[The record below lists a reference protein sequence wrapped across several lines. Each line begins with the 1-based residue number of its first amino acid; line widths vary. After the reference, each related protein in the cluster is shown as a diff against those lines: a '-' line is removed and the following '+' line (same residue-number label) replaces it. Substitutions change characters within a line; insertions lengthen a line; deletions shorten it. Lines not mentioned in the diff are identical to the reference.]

1 MKYLSSIFDE
11 RRKIYGNQKCK
22 LRNGMRNYK
31 QAS

>member
-1 MKYLSSIFDE
+1 MKYLSFTFDE

-22 LRNGMRNYK
+22 LRDSMRNYK